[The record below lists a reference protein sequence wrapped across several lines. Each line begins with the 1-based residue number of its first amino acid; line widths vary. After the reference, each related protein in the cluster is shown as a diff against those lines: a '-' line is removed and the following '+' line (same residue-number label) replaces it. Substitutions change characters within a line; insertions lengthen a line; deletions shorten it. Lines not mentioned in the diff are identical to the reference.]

1 MGRVS
6 GVAGVTGF
14 CVVSAAVTQRTGSSA
29 GHRKLHEAVTRHNAA
44 LFNLHR
50 LSLHTPLLSHAR
62 VAIRKRAAHITPDCT
77 HNTQTRR
84 VSQSATD
91 TPVRLW
97 RVQPAA
103 CGSRRHASSRSAR
116 RPLLRLRVTAAAVRA
131 PPVSLQASCA
141 YTLVFFWMAE
151 MSAQCVGHLARF
163 FVERS
168 ADWMPASQCVWSV
181 RSRPAPWCRPCGQ
194 RVDTR
199 NLARDEGEERHLVR
213 LDVVG
218 LAYAGRGRRTLSDR
232 STAGI
237 AARPCAGRKHDK
249 PREACSCATRYGC
262 VCNSIWIPRND
273 TATLLRPTC
282 PIYAHER
289 GSSFRSALRRRNRD
303 PVLTRSNIATF
314 QHRCARVL

>member
-62 VAIRKRAAHITPDCT
+62 ARVAIRKACCT
-77 HNTQTRR
+77 HHARLHTQHSDT
-84 VSQSATD
+84 QSLTECDRHSGAALARDATHP
-91 TPVRLW
+91 PVR
-97 RVQPAA
+97 RAVPF
-103 CGSRRHASSRSAR
+103 
-116 RPLLRLRVTAAAVRA
+116 RVTAAAVRA

-181 RSRPAPWCRPCGQ
+181 RSPCTLVPTLRPAR
-194 RVDTR
+194 
-199 NLARDEGEERHLVR
+199 RH
-213 LDVVG
+213 
-218 LAYAGRGRRTLSDR
+218 
-232 STAGI
+232 
-237 AARPCAGRKHDK
+237 
-249 PREACSCATRYGC
+249 
-262 VCNSIWIPRND
+262 
-273 TATLLRPTC
+273 
-282 PIYAHER
+282 
-289 GSSFRSALRRRNRD
+289 
-303 PVLTRSNIATF
+303 
-314 QHRCARVL
+314 

>member
-1 MGRVS
+1 M
-6 GVAGVTGF
+6 
-14 CVVSAAVTQRTGSSA
+14 
-29 GHRKLHEAVTRHNAA
+29 
-44 LFNLHR
+44 
-50 LSLHTPLLSHAR
+50 
-62 VAIRKRAAHITPDCT
+62 
-77 HNTQTRR
+77 
-84 VSQSATD
+84 
-91 TPVRLW
+91 RLW

-181 RSRPAPWCRPCGQ
+181 RSPCTLVPTLRPAR
-194 RVDTR
+194 RR
-199 NLARDEGEERHLVR
+199 RDEGEERHLVR

-218 LAYAGRGRRTLSDR
+218 LAYAGRGRRTLSGR

-237 AARPCAGRKHDK
+237 AGGLARRM
-249 PREACSCATRYGC
+249 EAR
-262 VCNSIWIPRND
+262 
-273 TATLLRPTC
+273 
-282 PIYAHER
+282 
-289 GSSFRSALRRRNRD
+289 
-303 PVLTRSNIATF
+303 
-314 QHRCARVL
+314 

>member
-1 MGRVS
+1 M
-6 GVAGVTGF
+6 AGVTGF

-50 LSLHTPLLSHAR
+50 LSLHTPLLSHTRAR
-62 VAIRKRAAHITPDCT
+62 ASQYAKRAAHITPDCT

-163 FVERS
+163 FMMRS
-168 ADWMPASQCVWSV
+168 ADWMPASQCVWSP
-181 RSRPAPWCRPCGQ
+181 RSPYTLVPALRL
-194 RVDTR
+194 RVDTLAIWPEMKAR
-199 NLARDEGEERHLVR
+199 NATRLGLMLSAWRTQAQGGARSA
-213 LDVVG
+213 VVPQPG
-218 LAYAGRGRRTLSDR
+218 SRRGRG
-232 STAGI
+232 AGWK
-237 AARPCAGRKHDK
+237 R
-249 PREACSCATRYGC
+249 
-262 VCNSIWIPRND
+262 
-273 TATLLRPTC
+273 
-282 PIYAHER
+282 
-289 GSSFRSALRRRNRD
+289 
-303 PVLTRSNIATF
+303 
-314 QHRCARVL
+314 